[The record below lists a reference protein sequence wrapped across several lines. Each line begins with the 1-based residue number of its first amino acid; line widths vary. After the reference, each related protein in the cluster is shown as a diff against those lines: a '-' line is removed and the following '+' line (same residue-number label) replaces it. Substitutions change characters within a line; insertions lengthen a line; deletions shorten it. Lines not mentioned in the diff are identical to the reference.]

1 MIKAKTLIADNT
13 IHVVCEDNEPS
24 HVLTVNYYNWDDDA
38 FFDFCV
44 QLPRPGFLRRC
55 WWAQKYIFR
64 RDGLLWGD
72 WQSTMMTIPTA
83 LSLCDW
89 IIDVAKKDKDSGE

>member
-1 MIKAKTLIADNT
+1 MMKTKTL
-13 IHVVCEDNEPS
+13 HVVCECSEPA
-24 HVLTVNYYNWDDDA
+24 HMLIVDYYNWDNDA
-38 FFDFCV
+38 FFDFYT

-55 WWAQKYIFR
+55 RWALKYIFR